1 MCGITGYFDKSGGL
15 APIGTTLLGML
26 SALGRRGPDSAGVAV
41 WGEAVDGLVV
51 RVALAEGPDVIAR
64 GRELVR
70 RARRLARVRGV
81 VARGPFLR
89 FEIAKVDAEAVVAT
103 LETDPDVEVV
113 SLGQRLEIVKNV
125 GPPRNLDTAFAAS
138 TLTGTHGIG
147 HTRLSTESRVD
158 LSHSQPFWA
167 RGVPDLAVVHN
178 GHITSYH
185 RLRRIYEQDGVRFY
199 TDNDSEVIGVY
210 LARKLRAGAS
220 LREALLASVRELD
233 GSFSYL
239 AATADTI
246 GFAKDPYCLKPLL
259 VAETERAVAIAN
271 EEIAL
276 LAALGG
282 GYRAREAGAGE
293 VVTWEVPRRPG
304 ARPRRRPRA
313 A

>member
-1 MCGITGYFDKSGGL
+1 MCGITGYFDKSGAL

-81 VARGPFLR
+81 VARGPSLR
-89 FEIAKVDAEAVVAT
+89 FEIAKVHAEAVVAA
-103 LETDPDVEVV
+103 LETDPGVEVV

-210 LARKLRAGAS
+210 LARKLREGAS